1 VAVAESSTHDDGGRR
16 GRDSRPSSWK
26 EAKVAHQLRQD
37 ERALPTGTGAADN
50 GKVESAGTA
59 LLACVY
65 CGGAIADVLARLGST
80 RCHDCRRVEAAP
92 SALLG
97 PAR

>member
-1 VAVAESSTHDDGGRR
+1 MTTR
-16 GRDSRPSSWK
+16 RDSRSSSRK
-26 EAKVAHQLRQD
+26 EAKVARQLRQD
-37 ERALPTGTGAADN
+37 ERPVPNGTGATDS
-50 GKVESAGTA
+50 GTVEPAGSAP
-59 LLACVY
+59 LVCLR
-65 CGGAIADVLARLGST
+65 CGGVIADVLARLGST